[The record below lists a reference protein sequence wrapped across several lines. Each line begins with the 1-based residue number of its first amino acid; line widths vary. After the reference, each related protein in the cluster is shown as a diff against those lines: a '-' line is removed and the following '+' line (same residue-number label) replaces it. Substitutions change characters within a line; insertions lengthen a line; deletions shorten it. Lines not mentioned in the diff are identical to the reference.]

1 MEGYVSSAN
10 ISVRVSDRL
19 RKKLGEV
26 SKRTD
31 KPVAFHVKRAIASYL
46 EEQEDLKVA
55 RLRMKDNGD
64 PIISGNEMRKLL
76 GV

>member
-1 MEGYVSSAN
+1 MSSAN
-10 ISVRVSDRL
+10 IAVRVSERL

-31 KPVAFHVKRAIASYL
+31 KPVSFHVKRAIATYL

-55 RLRMKDNGD
+55 RLRMKDSD
-64 PIISGNEMRKLL
+64 DRIISGNEVRKLL

>member
-1 MEGYVSSAN
+1 MSSPN
-10 ISVRVSDRL
+10 IAVRVSDRL
-19 RKKLGEV
+19 RKKLDEV

-31 KPVAFHVKRAIASYL
+31 KPISFHVKRAIATYL
-46 EEQEDLKVA
+46 EEQDDLKVA

-64 PIISGNEMRKLL
+64 PIISGNEIRKLI